1 MGGDER
7 IGGQPPNPRG
17 IFGQMKGRA
26 GSADAMSEHLKR
38 RIGPGLLTAYGVG
51 IMVGAGIY
59 VLTGAAAG
67 EAGMWAPVAFLLAG
81 LVAVP
86 TALSFAELSA
96 RIPEAAGDS
105 SYVEVG
111 LKQHWLAVLVNRSS
125 AMSVQ
130 V

>member
-1 MGGDER
+1 MAE
-7 IGGQPPNPRG
+7 
-17 IFGQMKGRA
+17 A
-26 GSADAMSEHLKR
+26 LKR

-67 EAGMWAPVAFLLAG
+67 AAGVWAPLSFALAAI
-81 LVAVP
+81 VAVP

-105 SYVEVG
+105 ASEHEG
-111 LKQHWLAVLVNRSS
+111 
-125 AMSVQ
+125 
-130 V
+130 